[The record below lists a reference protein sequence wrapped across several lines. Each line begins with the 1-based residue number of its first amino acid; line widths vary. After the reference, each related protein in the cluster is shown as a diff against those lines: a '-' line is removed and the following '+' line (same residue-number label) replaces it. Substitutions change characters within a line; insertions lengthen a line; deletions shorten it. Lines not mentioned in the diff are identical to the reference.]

1 MDWDNPITVLGV
13 FGIPALFL
21 VFFLTRLES
30 TIDPLPSLLTP
41 EEHSK
46 VDRLKQCTDL
56 TKDKANQNTLKT
68 SL

>member
-21 VFFLTRLES
+21 VSFLTQDES
-30 TIDPLPSLLTP
+30 TIDLVPPKLTS
-41 EEHSK
+41 EERAE
-46 VDRLKQCTDL
+46 VDRLNQSIDL

-68 SL
+68 YL